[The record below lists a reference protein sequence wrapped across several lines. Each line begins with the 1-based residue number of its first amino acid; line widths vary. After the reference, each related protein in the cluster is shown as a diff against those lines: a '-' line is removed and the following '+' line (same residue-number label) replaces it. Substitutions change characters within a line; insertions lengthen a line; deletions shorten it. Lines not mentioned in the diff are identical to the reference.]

1 MEGIF
6 QVIKKSIFNPCGDFS
21 VIGTAFI
28 IETENRKENEYF
40 LLTAYHNITESFS
53 KNETIMIRDNEKNN
67 YSVEIVYPKIFFSY
81 DSLIH
86 NDFALLKLVTDKEY
100 ESFAISE
107 TYRPAECFVRGSA
120 IYFSNHTNF
129 TPFKGNVYWKEYS
142 HRVPGEEL
150 LVLDIDVKSVF
161 DQINDTYV
169 DLQKVL
175 EGVSGAPILV
185 KQNNAYV
192 VCGIFVRL
200 FEDGNASKCYGVT
213 MSTIIKNC
221 LSPLGLYTSVLSTK
235 IPEQITKTDNSL
247 DAQLYIELLFDNP
260 TKFSLEDC
268 KREAEIW
275 NKISNQFYHGFAVDN
290 TFYRVI
296 YSDDFLQYS
305 GDAQVAIRYYLA
317 RLLFKRG
324 KKKLAYEQFAK
335 IMEKINQLSSTVND
349 RMSALLSARNI
360 VESEFKSL
368 QLELDEIRTCGEKI
382 IKISNADSI
391 YIANE
396 LASITG
402 RGLTNFFSNPNPD
415 SFSSSIKNAVNEIF
429 DTHTFLL
436 KQYPIPL
443 QKQDVVNTSIAWLTN
458 IWRIQPDFSAEK
470 LRQDV
475 LLGFEQAIKREN
487 SIFHIQ
493 SLVAYSIFLLIIEEK
508 KEALTALFLVA
519 LLMKRENLKT
529 THEGLSQLLHFIQS
543 NYENH
548 YCLFMMF
555 FNLNG
560 NDEKAFLEKASKYSI
575 GCSTKVTGAS
585 LHKAHY
591 ITSEIYQNLHKKI
604 FLGDINEIIE
614 LL

>member
-6 QVIKKSIFNPCGDFS
+6 QVIKKSIFHPSGDFS
-21 VIGTAFI
+21 VIGTAFVI
-28 IETENRKENEYF
+28 KTENRKENEYF

-67 YSVEIVYPKIFFSY
+67 YSVEIVYPSIFHSY
-81 DSLIH
+81 DGLIH

-100 ESFAISE
+100 EAFTIGDMCKP
-107 TYRPAECFVRGSA
+107 TECFVRGSA
-120 IYFSNHTNF
+120 VYFSDHTNF

-142 HRVPGEEL
+142 QREPSKEL
-150 LVLDIDVKSVF
+150 LVLDIDIKAIF
-161 DQINDTYV
+161 DQTKNSYV
-169 DLQKVL
+169 NLQNVL
-175 EGVSGAPILV
+175 KGVSGAPILV
-185 KQNNAYV
+185 KQNNDYV
-192 VCGIFVRL
+192 VCGVFARL

-213 MSTIIKNC
+213 MSNIIEQC
-221 LSPLGLYTSVLSTK
+221 LLPLGLYESVLPAENTTYISK
-235 IPEQITKTDNSL
+235 PENSL
-247 DAQLYIELLFDNP
+247 EAHLYIELLFDN
-260 TKFSLEDC
+260 TTNFSLEDC
-268 KREAEIW
+268 KKEAEIW

-296 YSDDFLQYS
+296 CSDDFLQYS

-324 KKKLAYEQFAK
+324 KKKMAYEQFAK
-335 IMEKINQLSSTVND
+335 ITEKISQLSSVVND
-349 RMSALLSARNI
+349 RMSTLLSARNI

-368 QLELDEIRTCGEKI
+368 QVELDEIRTCGEKI

-402 RGLTNFFSNPNPD
+402 RGLTNFFTDPD
-415 SFSSSIKNAVNEIF
+415 PESFSPSIKSAVNEIF

-458 IWRIQPDFSAEK
+458 IWGIQQDFSAEK
-470 LRQDV
+470 LKKDV
-475 LLGFEQAIKREN
+475 LLGFEQATKREN

-493 SLVAYSIFLLIIEEK
+493 SLVAYSIFLLITEEK
-508 KEALTALFLVA
+508 KEALTSLFLVA
-519 LLMKRENLKT
+519 LLMKSENLKT
-529 THEGLSQLLHFIQS
+529 THEGISQLLHFIEL

-555 FNLNG
+555 FNLN
-560 NDEKAFLEKASKYSI
+560 NYDEKLFLDKASKYNI
-575 GCSTKVTGAS
+575 GYSTRVTGVS
-585 LHKAHY
+585 LQKAHY
-591 ITSEIYQNLHKKI
+591 IVSEIYQNLPKKI
-604 FLGDINEIIE
+604 FLGNVNEIIE